1 MNEIKVGD
9 RLWNNEREFAIIVT
23 EVTEHTVS
31 YVDKTGKTRNV
42 QRERIHFDGRER
54 KKGYNYLPDVLPAP
68 AQVLDETIN
77 TLRHQSSREVLD
89 KTDNRLLSA
98 TILASTF
105 GIR

>member
-9 RLWNNEREFAIIVT
+9 RLWNNERKFAIIVT

-54 KKGYNYLPDVLPAP
+54 KKGYNYLSWPSR
-68 AQVLDETIN
+68 QVLDET
-77 TLRHQSSREVLD
+77 SSNLLGSTALTSTVGVL
-89 KTDNRLLSA
+89 
-98 TILASTF
+98 
-105 GIR
+105 